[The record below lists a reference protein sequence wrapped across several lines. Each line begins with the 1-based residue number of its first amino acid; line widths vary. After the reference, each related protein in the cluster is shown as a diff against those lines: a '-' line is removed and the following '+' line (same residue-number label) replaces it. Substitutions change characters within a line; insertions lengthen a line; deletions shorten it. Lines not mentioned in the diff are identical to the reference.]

1 MVRGGDLHTASSPST
16 VSTPLPSVLQPPS
29 PRSILSGKLGDH
41 PEASLNKP
49 WQLLLNLIHSSQV
62 RHLNTSK
69 DLTGCRKGLGAT
81 PATACLRVGLC
92 RPGGMVLTQGL
103 FWKLSV
109 SYLSYLSSPAP
120 TAFSHASSPLP
131 SAWGDAQQQ
140 EQMTYRFITWSRKDL
155 ITNSNRKAV
164 SPAQLHTPRRVWRRV
179 QLQALLHPLTETS
192 AQAHL
197 EGLAGRVGSANLPH
211 QGLTVAENGP
221 CCAHQ
226 VQRTGEGPEG
236 QDGHR
241 AGALACFLI
250 ILSDP
255 RVGGNFK
262 KTLS

>member
-1 MVRGGDLHTASSPST
+1 
-16 VSTPLPSVLQPPS
+16 
-29 PRSILSGKLGDH
+29 
-41 PEASLNKP
+41 
-49 WQLLLNLIHSSQV
+49 
-62 RHLNTSK
+62 
-69 DLTGCRKGLGAT
+69 
-81 PATACLRVGLC
+81 
-92 RPGGMVLTQGL
+92 MVLTQGL

-120 TAFSHASSPLP
+120 TAFSRASSPLP

-155 ITNSNRKAV
+155 ITNSNGKAV

-236 QDGHR
+236 QDGHG